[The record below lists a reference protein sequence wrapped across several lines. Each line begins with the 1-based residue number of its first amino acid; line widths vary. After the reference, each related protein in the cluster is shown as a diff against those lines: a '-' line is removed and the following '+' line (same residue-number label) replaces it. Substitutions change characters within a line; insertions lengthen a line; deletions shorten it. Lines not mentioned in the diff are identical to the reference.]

1 MTMVQ
6 PTEATS
12 DRPALLD
19 SGRLVVV
26 LLVLVLLAGA
36 GLGWTLGHVRAT
48 TAEVHGPIQS
58 TTARAAG
65 IAAATQLG
73 ETALSYSWNSFDQDM
88 KAAEAVMTPGLR
100 QQYDKAMARV
110 RDQTLKSH
118 ISLEATVVASS
129 AITATDHEVKALV
142 FVNQV
147 TTTRGSQRQRVEPNR
162 VILTLTRGAGDWQIA
177 AMKAF

>member
-1 MTMVQ
+1 MTMVDHA
-6 PTEATS
+6 EATS

-36 GLGWTLGHVRAT
+36 GLVWALGQVRTT
-48 TAEVHGPIQS
+48 TAVVQGPIRS
-58 TTARAAG
+58 TTARTAG

-88 KAAEAVMTPGLR
+88 KAAEAVMTPGFR
-100 QQYDKAMARV
+100 QQYDKAMAKV
-110 RDQTLKSH
+110 RGQTLRNH
-118 ISLEATVVASS
+118 LTLEATVVASS
-129 AITATDHEVKALV
+129 AITASDHEVRALV
-142 FVNQV
+142 FVDQV
-147 TTTRGSQRQRVEPNR
+147 TSTRGSQRQRAERNR
-162 VILTLTRGAGDWQIA
+162 VILTLTRDAGDWQIA